1 VRVEILLKELRQEK
15 GISLQE
21 LANITGIS
29 KSHLNYIEKNQKEP
43 SLLMAVRI
51 AQALDVEIDKLYRV
65 IS

>member
-1 VRVEILLKELRQEK
+1 MRVEILLKELRQEK